1 MRWPNASISLSYT
14 SAKPSLF
21 SSDISSLYLSKTVF
35 GDGRSR
41 IYGTLWILPEECK
54 AQDVFNMEG
63 LYLWFRH
70 LLLIYIII
78 KIPQCPNCN
87 FPMPRKSMVF
97 AILFPEYIIKLAR
110 MSLLKVIHFKDRV
123 ISASRRS
130 YLNRKFDS
138 SRYFAPMNTNKIIS
152 FNMMANKVNS
162 SIGLES
168 HKLRK

>member
-1 MRWPNASISLSYT
+1 LVMVDRGYMVLCGYCRMNV
-14 SAKPSLF
+14 KPKM
-21 SSDISSLYLSKTVF
+21 YLTWKGF
-35 GDGRSR
+35 
-41 IYGTLWILPEECK
+41 IC
-54 AQDVFNMEG
+54 G
-63 LYLWFRH
+63 LGIFC
-70 LLLIYIII
+70 LIYIII